1 MPAEQ
6 SMRKQPILLG
16 IVGDSGAGKTTFTK
30 AITKVLGEHQVA
42 VICTDDYHKYNR
54 AERAEKNLTP
64 LHPDCNYLDIVE
76 QHLLLVKAGQPILK
90 PNYNHSTGDFAPPSY
105 IQPKEFIIVE
115 GLLGYF
121 TKTMRDCYDIK
132 LYLAPPDDLNVPWK
146 LKRDMQVRG
155 YSEEAAL
162 REIRLRKPD
171 AEAFIY
177 PQRKWA
183 DMVLYFG
190 QNRRGAGDHLNVSL
204 LLRPTLPLPD
214 LSAMLEQKAG
224 GHGLRWMRDS
234 ELDLPAD
241 RLEIDGNISDK
252 TAKQLEDLLWQSVP
266 AEYRHL
272 RRDRIDAIKGER
284 SEIKSY
290 PLALTQLLIAYHVL
304 HAASGR

>member
-1 MPAEQ
+1 
-6 SMRKQPILLG
+6 MRKQPILLG
-16 IVGDSGAGKTTFTK
+16 IIGDSGAGKTTFTQG
-30 AITKVLGEHQVA
+30 ITRVLGEGQVA

-54 AERAEKNLTP
+54 AERAQKNLTP

-90 PNYNHSTGDFAPPSY
+90 PNYNHSTGDLAPPSY

-183 DMVLYFG
+183 DST
-190 QNRRGAGDHLNVSL
+190 GA
-204 LLRPTLPLPD
+204 T
-214 LSAMLEQKAG
+214 
-224 GHGLRWMRDS
+224 
-234 ELDLPAD
+234 
-241 RLEIDGNISDK
+241 II
-252 TAKQLEDLLWQSVP
+252 
-266 AEYRHL
+266 
-272 RRDRIDAIKGER
+272 
-284 SEIKSY
+284 
-290 PLALTQLLIAYHVL
+290 
-304 HAASGR
+304 

>member
-1 MPAEQ
+1 
-6 SMRKQPILLG
+6 MRKPPILLG
-16 IVGDSGAGKTTFTK
+16 IVGDSGAGKTTFTRGI
-30 AITKVLGEHQVA
+30 AQLLGEDQVA

-54 AERAEKNLTP
+54 AERAQKNLTP

-132 LYLAPPDDLNVPWK
+132 VYLAPPDDLNVPWK
-146 LKRDMQVRG
+146 LKRDMHVRG

-162 REIRLRKPD
+162 REIQLRKPD
-171 AEAFIY
+171 GETFIY
-177 PQRKWA
+177 PQHKWA
-183 DMVLYFG
+183 DMVIRFH
-190 QNRRGAGDHLNVSL
+190 QNPRGPGKHINVSL
-204 LLRPTLPLPD
+204 TLRRSWSLPD
-214 LSAMLEQKAG
+214 LSAMLEPNSG
-224 GHGLRWMRDS
+224 GHGLRWIADCDM
-234 ELDLPAD
+234 DLRSD
-241 RLEIDGNISDK
+241 RLEIDGNIDDK
-252 TAKQLEDLLWQSVP
+252 TAQQLQDLLWQSIP

-272 RRDRIDAIKGER
+272 RRNRIDPIKGDGN
-284 SEIKSY
+284 EIKSY

-304 HAASGR
+304 HAASSGSNGA